1 MGSVFT
7 CKLNP
12 CCGDRRNCD
21 PPRQYNSEPD
31 PTHYVHFNGAAY
43 FVKEADFFASQGGLV
58 MRWGAAWQPVIAK
71 DIEDAR
77 EMARTLK
84 WR

>member
-21 PPRQYNSEPD
+21 PPRQYHNEPD
-31 PTHYVHFNGAAY
+31 ECATEGCGKYAAVHFERGGVGAYYCHACY
-43 FVKEADFFASQGGLV
+43 IRIHLLPVSPQGG
-58 MRWGAAWQPVIAK
+58 R
-71 DIEDAR
+71 
-77 EMARTLK
+77 
-84 WR
+84 